1 VSHARSRA
9 RRWLE
14 GILLFGGLAAILV
27 SAWFLGGAVLWRK
40 WQDQKFDEA
49 QKAAQ
54 TESPQAEPA
63 PTPAPPP
70 PPPAPGDVIGRL
82 SIARLNVK
90 SVVREGTT
98 DSVLSMA
105 LGHIEGT
112 AMPGQVGN
120 VGVAGHRDTLFRGL
134 RNVALKDQIV
144 LESVNKKYTYHVE
157 STQVVKPTDVQVLD
171 PTPNASELT
180 LVTCFPFDYVGSAP
194 NRFIVKAKLV
204 PEVTAAKAPA
214 APIQEVTAAKTPPA
228 PIQPPKPELTRV
240 QPPKP
245 RLTTVALNPEPTVK
259 PASYRPPRPSLYQAS
274 SLKPE
279 PPEFKPEPPAF
290 RSPETRFPEPKSSS
304 PSRVSFSVTAGH
316 SRELV
321 PNQVWF
327 GLSRSDGHEAD
338 GWLWIAPERRTVW
351 LRDAEQGHAIPFR
364 NGSKEY
370 ELVITK
376 RSSGSVDGY
385 IVAPRS

>member
-1 VSHARSRA
+1 VLQRRSRA

-14 GILLFGGLAAILV
+14 RILLFGGIAAILL
-27 SAWFLGGAVLWRK
+27 SAWFLGGSELWRK
-40 WQDQKFDEA
+40 WQDKKFDEA

-54 TESPQAEPA
+54 TESPQPEPA
-63 PTPAPPP
+63 PTPLPPP
-70 PPPAPGDVIGRL
+70 PPPAPGEVIGRL
-82 SIARLNVK
+82 SIARLDVK

-144 LESVNKKYTYHVE
+144 LESVNRKYTYQVE

-180 LVTCFPFDYVGSAP
+180 LVTCFPFNYVGSAP

-204 PEVTAAKAPA
+204 PEVTAAK
-214 APIQEVTAAKTPPA
+214 TPPVE
-228 PIQPPKPELTRV
+228 PRQPEPPKSEPSSVAVNPEPVAKADGYR
-240 QPPKP
+240 PPKP
-245 RLTTVALNPEPTVK
+245 RL
-259 PASYRPPRPSLYQAS
+259 YQESA
-274 SLKPE
+274 E
-279 PPEFKPEPPAF
+279 
-290 RSPETRFPEPKSSS
+290 
-304 PSRVSFSVTAGH
+304 PSRVSFSVMAGH
-316 SRELV
+316 SRELL
-321 PNQVWF
+321 PNKVWF
-327 GLSRSDGHEAD
+327 GLSRSEGDQAD

-351 LRDAEQGHAIPFR
+351 LRDAEQGQPIPFR
-364 NGSKEY
+364 NGNKEY
-370 ELVITK
+370 QLVITK
-376 RSSGSVDGY
+376 RSPGSVNGY
-385 IVAPRS
+385 IVAGRS